1 MTKKNKKGFRRYED
15 KPPPLTQQER
25 YILEDDRLS
34 ILDDAKRLVAYGL
47 RLGLIRFRF
56 SNYEKKIYG
65 DHD

>member
-1 MTKKNKKGFRRYED
+1 MKKKKYRRYED
-15 KPPPLTQQER
+15 KPPPLTQHER
-25 YILEDDRLS
+25 YILDDNRLS

-47 RLGLIRFRF
+47 RLGLLRFRF